1 MFGLGGILYPDAE
14 RTWSASVYAHYVL
27 YGSQIG
33 RSYTL
38 GDVVPFE
45 WGLGKT
51 FKLPSGIFEQLTLGP
66 VGYAQWQ
73 VADNQIDLSPA
84 TPLQAAAIS
93 RLEETRSQIYAAG
106 PALQL
111 LTKYGLFNLRW
122 YEEFGAHATPSGQQL
137 MFSYALACDPGCL
150 HGLFR

>member
-1 MFGLGGILYPDAE
+1 MGLNHL
-14 RTWSASVYAHYVL
+14 RLFSSAPNPNVK
-27 YGSQIG
+27 
-33 RSYTL
+33 RKFKSYEFR
-38 GDVVPFE
+38 GFAPQH
-45 WGLGKT
+45 
-51 FKLPSGIFEQLTLGP
+51 P
-66 VGYAQWQ
+66 AN
-73 VADNQIDLSPA
+73 NQIDLSPA